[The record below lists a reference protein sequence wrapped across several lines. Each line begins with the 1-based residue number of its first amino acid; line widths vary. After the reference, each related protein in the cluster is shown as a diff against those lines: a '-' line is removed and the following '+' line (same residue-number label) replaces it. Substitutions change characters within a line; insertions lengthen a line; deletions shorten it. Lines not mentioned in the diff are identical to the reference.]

1 MGNLSDSGKKDSQKW
16 GVGSLSP
23 AFSIF
28 GFLVGTIQTKSL
40 SQLAA
45 NFQAFSS
52 IKSLLGIGLIILSY
66 MLAKNYPN
74 HKFSAIGKKITVFL
88 FYAFLIII
96 SITTLFNIFI
106 S

>member
-1 MGNLSDSGKKDSQKW
+1 MGELSDNGKKDEQKW

-23 AFSIF
+23 VFSIL
-28 GFLVGTIQTKSL
+28 GTLVGTIQTKSL
-40 SQLAA
+40 SQLET

-52 IKSLLGIGLIILSY
+52 VKSLLGIGLIILSY

-74 HKFSAIGKKITVFL
+74 HKFSAVGKKIAIFL
-88 FYAFLIII
+88 FYAFILII
-96 SITTLFNIFI
+96 SITTLFNILI